1 MAWNQREI
9 EEWKALQREVVA
21 LRVIVQV
28 VEILAERGAQFP
40 TSSDHYIGSIRAV
53 AGLTRAGW
61 PIPATE
67 DADG

>member
-9 EEWKALQREVVA
+9 EEWRGLQREVVA

-40 TSSDHYIGSIRAV
+40 
-53 AGLTRAGW
+53 
-61 PIPATE
+61 ATE